1 VASLIA
7 DLIGRTALVTGASRG
22 IGRAIAV
29 GLGRCGVD
37 VIVNYHTNAE
47 AADQTVAMISD
58 GGGEAHAVQA
68 DVASKPDVDRLFD
81 AVRERFG
88 DHVDILVNNAGGP
101 TDRHPLSTMPEEVWR
116 RCLALNLDS
125 AFFCTQAAWGLLPD
139 GIGRVINLTSI
150 SARTGGGP
158 EASPYA
164 AAKGGLSNFTRACA
178 KEFAPRGITVNA
190 IAPGVI
196 ETDLH
201 RYGTPPEEFRAVVD
215 RIPLGYAGLPEDV
228 VGTVLLLCA
237 PEGRYLTGEIIEV
250 NGGLLMS

>member
-1 VASLIA
+1 MDSLSV
-7 DLIGRTALVTGASRG
+7 DLTGRTALVTGASRG

-29 GLGRCGVD
+29 GLGRCGAD

-47 AADQTVAMISD
+47 AADQTVAMIAD
-58 GGGEAHAVQA
+58 AGGQACAVQA

-88 DHVDILVNNAGGP
+88 DRLDILVNNAGGP
-101 TDRHPLSTMPEEVWR
+101 TDRHPLATMPEEAWR

-125 AFFCTQAAWGLLPD
+125 AFFCTQAAWSLLPD
-139 GIGRVINLTSI
+139 GAGRVINVTSI

-158 EASPYA
+158 EACPYA

-178 KEFAPRGITVNA
+178 KEFAPRRITVNA

-201 RYGTPPEEFRAVVD
+201 KYGTPPEEFRAVVG
-215 RIPLGYAGLPEDV
+215 RIPLGVAGQPEDV
-228 VGTVLLLCA
+228 GGAVLLLCA
-237 PEGRYLTGEIIEV
+237 PEGGYITGEIIEV

>member
-1 VASLIA
+1 VASLSV
-7 DLIGRTALVTGASRG
+7 DLTGKTALVTGASRG
-22 IGRAIAV
+22 IGRAITV
-29 GLGRCGVD
+29 GLGRCGAD
-37 VIVNYHTNAE
+37 VIVNYHTNAK
-47 AADQTVAMISD
+47 AADQTVAMIAD
-58 GGGEAHAVQA
+58 AGGQACAVQA
-68 DVASKPDVDRLFD
+68 DVASKPDVDRLFG

-88 DHVDILVNNAGGP
+88 DRLDILVNNAGGP
-101 TDRHPLSTMPEEVWR
+101 TDRHPLATMPEEVWR

-139 GIGRVINLTSI
+139 GAGHVINVTSI

-178 KEFAPRGITVNA
+178 KEFAPRRITVNA

-201 RYGTPPEEFRAVVD
+201 RYGTPPEEFRAVVG
-215 RIPLGYAGLPEDV
+215 RIPLGAAGQPEDV
-228 VGTVLLLCA
+228 VGAVLLLCA
-237 PEGRYLTGEIIEV
+237 PEGGYITGEIIEV